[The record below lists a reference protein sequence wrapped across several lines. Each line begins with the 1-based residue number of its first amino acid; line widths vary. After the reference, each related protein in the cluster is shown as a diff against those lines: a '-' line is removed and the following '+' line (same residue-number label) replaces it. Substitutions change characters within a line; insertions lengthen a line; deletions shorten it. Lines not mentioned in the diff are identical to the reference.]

1 MPTVNPSGT
10 GVITTANK
18 PAAPAPAPTPTPA
31 DKDVINS
38 KTDQDDLVPQPKST
52 GEMPKG
58 NGNLWKEQRAIV
70 LEHVRAARDA
80 AQDPSV
86 RFTGTTDA
94 GHQQKIVRQ
103 LSGLVGLL
111 QK

>member
-1 MPTVNPSGT
+1 MPTVNPT
-10 GVITTANK
+10 GSDVITTANK
-18 PAAPAPAPTPTPA
+18 PVPAVPP
-31 DKDVINS
+31 KDVINS
-38 KTDQDDLVPQPKST
+38 KTDQDDLAPQPKST

-70 LEHVRAARDA
+70 LAHVRAARDA